1 MAVARVADS
10 SENADIVGVAGG
22 VGVGHGKSVSHLP
35 EGVSIRL
42 ALSVVDPSV
51 ARVANSSDN
60 TDVVR
65 MAGGVGVG
73 QRESQGNLADGVR
86 LGIRVGDG
94 NGQEDLKIE
103 NKKGYSR

>member
-1 MAVARVADS
+1 MR
-10 SENADIVGVAGG
+10 N
-22 VGVGHGKSVSHLP
+22 GHGKSVSHLP

-51 ARVANSSDN
+51 ARVASSSDN

-73 QRESQGNLADGVR
+73 HRESQGNLADGVR

-94 NGQEDLKIE
+94 DGQEDLKIE
-103 NKKGYSR
+103 NKIGYSR